1 MASAIIS
8 EIRSF
13 LNLPQRSAGY
23 FPIEQNCPT
32 QGIDLGLARVREKN
46 RPLMADQESI
56 REFQEKQTVHALM
69 RHRAGSHLPVR
80 MSVVVIFITTI
91 TLEGAHHEIRE
102 NPS

>member
-13 LNLPQRSAGY
+13 LNLPQRSAGC

-32 QGIDLGLARVREKN
+32 QGSIDLGLVRVREKS

-56 REFQEKQTVHALM
+56 REF
-69 RHRAGSHLPVR
+69 
-80 MSVVVIFITTI
+80 
-91 TLEGAHHEIRE
+91 
-102 NPS
+102 